1 MYCLGFSPSLFTLPQ
16 FFLFSPPLHPSTCPS
31 PLNTFIPLSEKK
43 FRGRKCGEEWAGME
57 GRELNEV
64 GVMDGVTM
72 KSWAVGRNERQM
84 DGEKEHVH

>member
-1 MYCLGFSPSLFTLPQ
+1 
-16 FFLFSPPLHPSTCPS
+16 
-31 PLNTFIPLSEKK
+31 
-43 FRGRKCGEEWAGME
+43 ME

-64 GVMDGVTM
+64 GVMGGVRM